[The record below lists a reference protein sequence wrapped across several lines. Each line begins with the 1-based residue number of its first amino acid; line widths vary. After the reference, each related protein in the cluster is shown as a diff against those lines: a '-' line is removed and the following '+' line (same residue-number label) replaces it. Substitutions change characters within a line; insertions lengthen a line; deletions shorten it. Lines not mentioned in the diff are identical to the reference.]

1 MLKINRKLREMRDNG
16 ESIKL
21 AIIGCGKMGGS
32 LISQLSK
39 LDAMEVKLVV
49 DRNPRK
55 AIKALTQAGIAEDK
69 IIYTDDY
76 NEGYEVLEKGY
87 VAVSTNYRLS
97 YKLLQINAVVDC
109 TGNPP
114 FGAVIARKTIQYHKH
129 MISFNVECEATV
141 GPVLHDMAKKAGVV
155 YTGILGDEP
164 GAIMELVDNAYGMG
178 LEVLVAAKGKNN
190 PLNNYATNEEL
201 EAEANSKKLSP
212 RMLTSFVDGT
222 NTMIELNSVCNA
234 IGFLPDTFGC
244 HGITT
249 SPDKVV
255 EDFKLKRDGG
265 VLNSY
270 GVVDFSPG
278 MAPGVFIIVTSDQED
293 VRDLMKFLGFGDGP
307 NYLLYRPYHLTS
319 LEAPITIFN
328 AVVENEPTIAP
339 IHGQVADTVTIAK
352 RDIKKGEKLE
362 GIGSNKVFG
371 KLTSHTRSIEEDL
384 LPIGLITPKTEA
396 IVDIPK
402 DTVINMSMV
411 KIDEKATITRLRRR
425 QNSICLLYT
434 SPSPRDRG

>member
-1 MLKINRKLREMRDNG
+1 MLKINRNLREMKDNG

-21 AIIGCGKMGGS
+21 AIIGCGKMGSS

-39 LDAMEVKLVV
+39 IDAMEVKLVV

-55 AIKALTQAGIAEDK
+55 AIKALVQAGISEDK

-76 NEGYEVLEKGY
+76 NEGYEVLEKGF
-87 VAVSTNYRLS
+87 VAVSTNHRLA

-129 MISFNVECEATV
+129 MISFNVECDATV

-164 GAIMELVDNAYGMG
+164 GAIMDLVDSAYGMG
-178 LEVLVAAKGKNN
+178 LKVLVAAKGKNN
-190 PLNNYATNEEL
+190 PLDNYATAEIL
-201 EAEANSKKLSP
+201 EKEAKKKGLSP

-222 NTMIELNSVCNA
+222 NTMIELNAVCNA
-234 IGFLPDTFGC
+234 LGFLPDTFGC

-249 SPDKVV
+249 SPDRAV
-255 EDFKLKRDGG
+255 EDFKLKADGG

-270 GVVDFSPG
+270 GIVDFSPG

-319 LEAPITIFN
+319 LEAPITIYD
-328 AVVENEPTIAP
+328 AVVENEPSIAP
-339 IHGQVADTVTIAK
+339 IHGQVADTVTVAK

-362 GIGSNKVFG
+362 GIGSDRVFG
-371 KLTSHTRSIEEDL
+371 KLTSHDRCLNEDL
-384 LPIGLITPKTEA
+384 LPIGLITPNTEA
-396 IVDIPK
+396 IVDIKK
-402 DTVINMSMV
+402 DTIIDMSMV

-425 QNSICLLYT
+425 QNSMKL
-434 SPSPRDRG
+434 

>member
-1 MLKINRKLREMRDNG
+1 MLKINRKLREMKDNG

-21 AIIGCGKMGGS
+21 AVLGCGKMGSS
-32 LISQLSK
+32 LIIQLSK
-39 LDAMEVKLVV
+39 IDAMEVKLVV
-49 DRNPRK
+49 DRTPQK
-55 AIKALTQAGIAEDK
+55 AIEALVKAGISEDK

-87 VAVSTNYRLS
+87 VAVSTNYRLA

-129 MISFNVECEATV
+129 MISFNVECDATV
-141 GPVLHDMAKKAGVV
+141 GPILNDMAKRAGVV

-164 GAIMELVDNAYGMG
+164 GALMELVDNAYGMG

-190 PLNNYATNEEL
+190 PLDNYATPETLKEK
-201 EAEANSKKLSP
+201 AKAKKLSP
-212 RMLTSFVDGT
+212 KMLTSFVDGT
-222 NTMIELNSVCNA
+222 NSMIELNSVCNA
-234 IGFLPDTFGC
+234 LGFLPDVFGC
-244 HGITT
+244 HGIKT
-249 SPDKVV
+249 SPETAV

-265 VLNSY
+265 ILNSY
-270 GVVDFSPG
+270 QIVEFSEG

-319 LEAPITIFN
+319 LETPITIYN
-328 AVVENEPTIAP
+328 AVVENEATIAP
-339 IHGQVADTVTIAK
+339 IHGQVADTVTVAK

-362 GIGSNKVFG
+362 GIGSDKVFG
-371 KLTSHTRSIEEDL
+371 KLTSHTNSINDDL
-384 LPIGLITPKTEA
+384 LPIGLITPFTEA

-425 QNSICLLYT
+425 QNSMKL
-434 SPSPRDRG
+434 

>member
-1 MLKINRKLREMRDNG
+1 MLKINRNLREMKDNG

-21 AIIGCGKMGGS
+21 AIIGCGKMGAS

-39 LDAMEVKLVV
+39 IDAMEVKLVV

-55 AIKALTQAGIAEDK
+55 AIKALVQAGISEDK

-76 NEGYEVLEKGY
+76 NEGYEVLEKGF
-87 VAVSTNYRLS
+87 VAVSTNHRLA

-129 MISFNVECEATV
+129 MISFNVECDATV

-164 GAIMELVDNAYGMG
+164 GAIIDLVDNAYGMG
-178 LEVLVAAKGKNN
+178 LKVLVAAKGKNN
-190 PLNNYATNEEL
+190 PLDNYATAEILEE
-201 EAEANSKKLSP
+201 EAKKKGLSP

-222 NTMIELNSVCNA
+222 NTMIELNAVCNA
-234 IGFLPDTFGC
+234 LGFLPDTFGC

-249 SPDKVV
+249 SPDRAV
-255 EDFKLKRDGG
+255 EDFKLKADGG

-270 GVVDFSPG
+270 GIVDFSPG

-319 LEAPITIFN
+319 LEAPITIYD
-328 AVVENEPTIAP
+328 AVVENEPSIAP
-339 IHGQVADTVTIAK
+339 IHGQVADTVTVAK

-362 GIGSNKVFG
+362 GIGSDRVFG
-371 KLTSHTRSIEEDL
+371 KLTSHDRCLNEDL
-384 LPIGLITPKTEA
+384 LPIGLITPNTEA
-396 IVDIPK
+396 IVDIKK
-402 DTVINMSMV
+402 DTIIDMSMV

-425 QNSICLLYT
+425 QNSMKL
-434 SPSPRDRG
+434 

>member
-1 MLKINRKLREMRDNG
+1 MLKINRNLREMKDNG

-21 AIIGCGKMGGS
+21 AIIGCGKMGAS

-39 LDAMEVKLVV
+39 IDAMEVKLVV

-55 AIKALTQAGIAEDK
+55 AIKALVQAGISEDK

-76 NEGYEVLEKGY
+76 NEGYEVLEKGF
-87 VAVSTNYRLS
+87 VAVSTNHRLA

-129 MISFNVECEATV
+129 MISFNVECDATV

-164 GAIMELVDNAYGMG
+164 GAIIDLVDNAYGMG
-178 LEVLVAAKGKNN
+178 LKVLVAAKGKNN
-190 PLNNYATNEEL
+190 PLDNYATAEILEE
-201 EAEANSKKLSP
+201 EAKKKGLSP

-222 NTMIELNSVCNA
+222 NTMIELNAVCNA
-234 IGFLPDTFGC
+234 LGFLPDTFGC

-249 SPDKVV
+249 SPDRAV
-255 EDFKLKRDGG
+255 EDFKLKADGG

-270 GVVDFSPG
+270 GIVDFSPG

-319 LEAPITIFN
+319 LEAPITIYD
-328 AVVENEPTIAP
+328 AVVENEPSIAP
-339 IHGQVADTVTIAK
+339 IHGQVADTVTVAK

-362 GIGSNKVFG
+362 GIGSDRVFG
-371 KLTSHTRSIEEDL
+371 KLTSHDRCLNEDL
-384 LPIGLITPKTEA
+384 LPIGLITPNTEA
-396 IVDIPK
+396 IVDIKK
-402 DTVINMSMV
+402 DTVIDMSMV

-425 QNSICLLYT
+425 QNSMKL
-434 SPSPRDRG
+434 

>member
-190 PLNNYATNEEL
+190 PLNNYATAELLEE
-201 EAEANSKKLSP
+201 EAKSKKLSP

-234 IGFLPDTFGC
+234 LGFLPDTFGC
-244 HGITT
+244 HGIKT
-249 SPDKVV
+249 SPDKAV
-255 EDFKLKRDGG
+255 EDFKLKKDGG
-265 VLNSY
+265 ILNSY

-319 LEAPITIFN
+319 LEAPITIYN

-339 IHGQVADTVTIAK
+339 IHGQVADTVAIAK

-362 GIGSNKVFG
+362 GIGSDKVFG
-371 KLTSHTRSIEEDL
+371 KLTSHARSIHEDL

-402 DTVINMSMV
+402 DTVIDMSMV

-425 QNSICLLYT
+425 QNSMKL
-434 SPSPRDRG
+434 

>member
-1 MLKINRKLREMRDNG
+1 MLKINRNLREMKDNG

-21 AIIGCGKMGGS
+21 AIIGCGKMGAS

-39 LDAMEVKLVV
+39 IDAMEVKLVV

-55 AIKALTQAGIAEDK
+55 AIKALVQAGVSEDK

-76 NEGYEVLEKGY
+76 NEGYEVLEKGF
-87 VAVSTNYRLS
+87 VAVSTNHRLA

-129 MISFNVECEATV
+129 MISFNVECDATV

-164 GAIMELVDNAYGMG
+164 GAIIDLVDNAYGMG
-178 LEVLVAAKGKNN
+178 LKVLVAAKGKNN
-190 PLNNYATNEEL
+190 PLDNYATAEILEE
-201 EAEANSKKLSP
+201 EAKKKGLSP

-222 NTMIELNSVCNA
+222 NTMIELNAVCNA
-234 IGFLPDTFGC
+234 LGFLPDTFGC

-249 SPDKVV
+249 SPDRAV
-255 EDFKLKRDGG
+255 EDFKLKADGG

-270 GVVDFSPG
+270 GIVDFSPG

-319 LEAPITIFN
+319 LEAPITIYD
-328 AVVENEPTIAP
+328 AVVENEPSIAP
-339 IHGQVADTVTIAK
+339 IHGQVADTVTVAK

-362 GIGSNKVFG
+362 GIGSDRVFG
-371 KLTSHTRSIEEDL
+371 KLTSHDRCLNEDL
-384 LPIGLITPKTEA
+384 LPIGLITPNTEA
-396 IVDIPK
+396 IVDIKK
-402 DTVINMSMV
+402 DTVIDMSMV
-411 KIDEKATITRLRRR
+411 KINEKATITRLRRR
-425 QNSICLLYT
+425 QNSMKL
-434 SPSPRDRG
+434 

>member
-1 MLKINRKLREMRDNG
+1 MLKINRNLREMKDNG

-21 AIIGCGKMGGS
+21 AIIGCGKMGSS

-39 LDAMEVKLVV
+39 IDAMEVKLVV

-55 AIKALTQAGIAEDK
+55 AIKALVQAGISEDK

-76 NEGYEVLEKGY
+76 NEGYEVLEKGF
-87 VAVSTNYRLS
+87 VAVSTNHRLA

-129 MISFNVECEATV
+129 MISFNVECDATV

-164 GAIMELVDNAYGMG
+164 GAIMDLVDNAYGMG
-178 LEVLVAAKGKNN
+178 LKVLVAAKGKNN
-190 PLNNYATNEEL
+190 PLDNYVTAEILEE
-201 EAEANSKKLSP
+201 EAKKKGLSP

-222 NTMIELNSVCNA
+222 NTMIELNAVCNA
-234 IGFLPDTFGC
+234 LGFLPDTFGC

-249 SPDKVV
+249 SPDRAV
-255 EDFKLKRDGG
+255 EDFKLKADGG

-270 GVVDFSPG
+270 GIVDFSPG

-319 LEAPITIFN
+319 LEAPITIYN
-328 AVVENEPTIAP
+328 AVVENEPSIAP
-339 IHGQVADTVTIAK
+339 IHGQVADTVTVAK

-362 GIGSNKVFG
+362 GIGSDRVFG
-371 KLTSHTRSIEEDL
+371 KLTSHDRCLNEDL
-384 LPIGLITPKTEA
+384 LPIGLITPNTEA
-396 IVDIPK
+396 IVDIKK
-402 DTVINMSMV
+402 DTVIDMSMV

-425 QNSICLLYT
+425 QNSMKL
-434 SPSPRDRG
+434 

>member
-1 MLKINRKLREMRDNG
+1 MLKINRNLREMKDNG

-21 AIIGCGKMGGS
+21 AIIGCGKMGAS

-39 LDAMEVKLVV
+39 IDAMEVKLVV

-55 AIKALTQAGIAEDK
+55 AIKALVKAGIGEDK

-76 NEGYEVLEKGY
+76 NEGYEVLEKGF
-87 VAVSTNYRLS
+87 VAVSTNHRLA

-129 MISFNVECEATV
+129 MISFNVECDATV

-164 GAIMELVDNAYGMG
+164 GAIIDLVDNAYGMG
-178 LEVLVAAKGKNN
+178 LKVLVAAKGKNN
-190 PLNNYATNEEL
+190 PLDNYATAEILEE
-201 EAEANSKKLSP
+201 EAKKKGLSP

-222 NTMIELNSVCNA
+222 NTMIELNAVCNA
-234 IGFLPDTFGC
+234 LGFLPDTFGC

-249 SPDKVV
+249 SPDRAV
-255 EDFKLKRDGG
+255 EDFKLKADGG

-270 GVVDFSPG
+270 GIVDFSPG

-319 LEAPITIFN
+319 LEAPITIYD
-328 AVVENEPTIAP
+328 AVVENEPSIAP
-339 IHGQVADTVTIAK
+339 IHGQVADTVTVAK

-362 GIGSNKVFG
+362 GIGSDRVFG
-371 KLTSHTRSIEEDL
+371 KLTSHDRCLNEDL
-384 LPIGLITPKTEA
+384 LPIGLITPNTEA
-396 IVDIPK
+396 IVDIKK
-402 DTVINMSMV
+402 DTVIDMSMV

-425 QNSICLLYT
+425 QNSMKL
-434 SPSPRDRG
+434 